1 MSRHYA
7 TYPAFKR
14 HLTAEFWLTSAAA
27 LGALSAIVLTIS
39 VARLLGHAAVGA
51 LLDAGILPM
60 LAFSYLRMLP
70 VLLSLSV
77 FLGIFISLTRQIHDH
92 ENIVWSNAGLAPTAW
107 LRPILQVAL
116 PATLLIALLSLIL
129 LPWLAQKRAEFE
141 QGQGAQRNA
150 IHLAPGA
157 FTESAGSGQGNNQ
170 VTFIESVETG
180 ATVARRVFIFD
191 ERPKDGGT
199 QIGLTLASTGV
210 ITEKAT
216 GERYLSLGQGN
227 RYEYIPGHTNYRQ
240 LTFQRYHTLLDSV
253 AVDPIAQSIRQTDTL
268 TLLRNPSPAGYGE
281 LIWRIGY
288 PLSTLA
294 LALLAL
300 PLSQFN
306 PRSGRSLNAF
316 FALLIYAIYNN
327 LVGLSESL
335 VAQGQINPLLSLI
348 LLHGGA
354 LTLFYGLFIGRMTP
368 RLRGA

>member
-14 HLTAEFWLTSAAA
+14 HLTTEFWLTSAAA
-27 LGALSAIVLTIS
+27 LGALSAIVLTIF
-39 VARLLGHAAVGA
+39 VARLLGHAAIGT
-51 LLDAGILPM
+51 LLETGILPM

-70 VLLSLSV
+70 VLLSLSI

-92 ENIVWSNAGLAPTAW
+92 ENIIWSNAGLAPTAW
-107 LRPILQVAL
+107 LRPILQIAI
-116 PATLLIALLSLIL
+116 PATLLIALLSLLL
-129 LPWLAQKRAEFE
+129 LPWLAQKRAEFD

-150 IHLAPGA
+150 IHLTPGA
-157 FTESAGSGQGNNQ
+157 FTESAGSGESNNQ
-170 VTFIESVETG
+170 VTFIESVEAG

-191 ERPKDGGT
+191 ERPKDGAT
-199 QIGLTLASTGV
+199 QIGVTLASTGI
-210 ITEKAT
+210 ITEKPE
-216 GERYLSLGQGN
+216 GERFLSLGQGN
-227 RYEYIPGHTNYRQ
+227 RYEYTSGHDAYRQ
-240 LTFQRYHTLLDSV
+240 LAFQRYHTRLDPV
-253 AVDPIAQSIRQTDTL
+253 TVDPVAQGIRQTDTL

-288 PLSTLA
+288 PLSTLT

-306 PRSGRSLNAF
+306 PRSGRSLNAV
-316 FALLIYAIYNN
+316 FALLIYATYNN

-335 VAQGQINPLLSLI
+335 VAQGQITPLLSLI

-354 LTLFYGLFIGRMTP
+354 FALFYGLFIGRMNP
-368 RLRGA
+368 RLRST